1 MSPKIRQ
8 LAKENLAR
16 TSHFL
21 HFEIT
26 HKIKVVKNSKF
37 TSLREL
43 CKVHLFLQILEEMS
57 NSWYFMKIKICILC
71 MCFQKFE
78 WLVNILEN
86 TSRVGNFNWGEILN
100 PKSANF
106 NTFNLRSKIFCNF
119 YPKIRQFWKVST
131 HENEK

>member
-1 MSPKIRQ
+1 MFYSLTVSKLVPPYQSSIESHSGLKGEIPEKMSPKICQ

-78 WLVNILEN
+78 
-86 TSRVGNFNWGEILN
+86 
-100 PKSANF
+100 
-106 NTFNLRSKIFCNF
+106 
-119 YPKIRQFWKVST
+119 
-131 HENEK
+131 